1 MKRADIERLLPTVFR
16 DTLPY
21 PGNPLEDFLAVMED
35 LHAPAEAIL
44 KDIARFFDPYETPD
58 RFVPYLATWVDL
70 ERLLYETPYARTPSP
85 WPSGNGR
92 LRELIAAAA
101 YLSEWRGTSKGL
113 LRFLEVATGMT
124 GFGVTENPDGRPF
137 HVHFQLP
144 PGHERYRD
152 LIKRIIEQEKPAY
165 VTYDP
170 SLDPPVTSA
179 LNRT

>member
-1 MKRADIERLLPTVFR
+1 MKRADIERLLPAVFR

-21 PGNPLEDFLAVMED
+21 PGNPLQDFLAVMED

-58 RFVPYLATWVDL
+58 RFVPYLATWVGL
-70 ERLLYETPYARTPSP
+70 ERLLYETPYARRPSP

-113 LRFLEVATGMT
+113 LRFLEVATGLT
-124 GFGVTENPDGRPF
+124 GFGVTENPGQRPF
-137 HVHFQLP
+137 HVRFSMP
-144 PGHERYRD
+144 PGSVRYRD
-152 LIKRIIEQEKPAY
+152 LIKRIIEQ
-165 VTYDP
+165 
-170 SLDPPVTSA
+170 
-179 LNRT
+179 